1 MASDRSTGKRYV
13 EATEWRLDADM
24 PAGAADLVVKDYGE
38 ELSSPVAFS
47 ALPGEVA
54 GEIEQ
59 RLAKA
64 GHAVLS
70 NTSTH
75 RMEPDVPLMIAE
87 VNPEHVRRDRD
98 AKGEPRLGRLHRHQ
112 RQLFCDPSD
121 PNPQAAPRRLRPGCG
136 AWSQPCRP
144 SPAPAI
150 RACRRST

>member
-1 MASDRSTGKRYV
+1 MA
-13 EATEWRLDADM
+13 ADADM
-24 PAGAADLVVKDYGE
+24 PDGAADLVVKDYGD

-70 NTSTH
+70 NSSTH

-87 VNPEHVRRDRD
+87 VNPEHVAAIETRRR
-98 AKGEPRLGRLHRHQ
+98 RT
-112 RQLFCDPSD
+112 
-121 PNPQAAPRRLRPGCG
+121 AAGP
-136 AWSQPCRP
+136 ATS
-144 SPAPAI
+144 SPTATA
-150 RACRRST
+150 RRSIWS